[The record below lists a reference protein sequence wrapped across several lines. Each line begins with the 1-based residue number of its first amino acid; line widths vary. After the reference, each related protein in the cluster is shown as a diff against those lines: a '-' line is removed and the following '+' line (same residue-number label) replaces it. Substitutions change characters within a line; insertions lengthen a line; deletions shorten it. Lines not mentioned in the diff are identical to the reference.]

1 MKRRN
6 KSILKPHPYT
16 TSKATFEVWL
26 TKAHEGVVRH
36 MNYHCRANSK
46 YFQSADA
53 KKEQKIDLQSF
64 LKVISVL
71 V

>member
-1 MKRRN
+1 MKHRK
-6 KSILKPHPYT
+6 KSILKPHNYT
-16 TSKATFEVWL
+16 TSKATVEVWL
-26 TKAHEGVVRH
+26 TKAPEGVVRH
-36 MNYHCRANSK
+36 MNYHCRANGK
-46 YFQSADA
+46 YFQSANA